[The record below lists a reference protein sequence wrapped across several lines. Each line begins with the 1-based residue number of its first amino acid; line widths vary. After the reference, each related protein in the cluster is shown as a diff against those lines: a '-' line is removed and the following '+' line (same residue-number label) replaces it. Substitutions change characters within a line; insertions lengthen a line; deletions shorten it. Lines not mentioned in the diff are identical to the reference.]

1 MPELL
6 PRPAL
11 LPTDHDAPLQVV
23 RAMREGGRVDPAT
36 ELQVRCVELHSYSEG
51 GARPHSHA
59 RTDAAVPVNT
69 RQAFGDPPQ
78 ERSTRRCT
86 ATLARCSPCRCSSA
100 RRAASREAT
109 LSPSERASR
118 RGTASSKA
126 AAPTHPRSLRRPP
139 ESPRPALR
147 AAGDGVLLS
156 SMELHNVTRVTRG
169 TRVSLVVELWSE
181 PANSHDRFE

>member
-1 MPELL
+1 MQLCEAG
-6 PRPAL
+6 RFEGGDFV
-11 LPTDHDAPLQVV
+11 TF
-23 RAMREGGRVDPAT
+23 REGEPERHRLERGAT
-36 ELQVRCVELHSYSEG
+36 
-51 GARPHSHA
+51 A
-59 RTDAAVPVNT
+59 
-69 RQAFGDPPQ
+69 
-78 ERSTRRCT
+78 
-86 ATLARCSPCRCSSA
+86 
-100 RRAASREAT
+100 
-109 LSPSERASR
+109 
-118 RGTASSKA
+118 A

>member
-1 MPELL
+1 MQLCEAG
-6 PRPAL
+6 RFEGGDFV
-11 LPTDHDAPLQVV
+11 TF
-23 RAMREGGRVDPAT
+23 REGEPERHRLEQGAT
-36 ELQVRCVELHSYSEG
+36 
-51 GARPHSHA
+51 A
-59 RTDAAVPVNT
+59 
-69 RQAFGDPPQ
+69 
-78 ERSTRRCT
+78 
-86 ATLARCSPCRCSSA
+86 
-100 RRAASREAT
+100 
-109 LSPSERASR
+109 
-118 RGTASSKA
+118 A